1 MWADVQQFK
10 IPPAFLSDMTS
21 AHVEEDI
28 LNYRFGVLSD
38 DDIDSFWL
46 LTFYERT
53 AFVGIVFPSLESRD
67 RCGERST

>member
-1 MWADVQQFK
+1 
-10 IPPAFLSDMTS
+10 MTS